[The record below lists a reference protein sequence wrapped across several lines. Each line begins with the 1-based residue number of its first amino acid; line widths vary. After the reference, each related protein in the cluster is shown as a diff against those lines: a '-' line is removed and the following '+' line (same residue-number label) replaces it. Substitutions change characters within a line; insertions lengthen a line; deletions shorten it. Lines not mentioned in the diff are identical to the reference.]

1 MTAIESKPLASTRT
15 VLLVDDDEDILT
27 LLEILVQRD
36 GFRILLAASG
46 EEALRL
52 MREKPHALVLDLFM
66 PGTDGFRVLE
76 TLDTLPAP
84 PPVIVITG
92 SPSPDDAKRAQQS
105 PCVKA
110 VLKKPIR
117 QDDLLNQ
124 LHLALGTRPDPPKKK
139 PSED

>member
-1 MTAIESKPLASTRT
+1 MIDSKPPASDRT
-15 VLLVDDDEDILT
+15 VLIVDDDEDILT

-92 SPSPDDAKRAQQS
+92 SPNPDDAKRASQS

-110 VLKKPIR
+110 ILKKPIR
-117 QDDLLNQ
+117 QEDLLAK
-124 LHLALGTRPDPPKKK
+124 LHGALGTRPAPPKK
-139 PSED
+139 PASED